1 MWYAL
6 VITVVRLP
14 RRRSGTRS
22 CCSAADGGLM
32 VILEALIWWRR
43 RDVGRGLNA
52 ALRLPSGDRAV
63 ALRLIRHGGMLVAV
77 QQGGALRGGCLAV
90 SPISSTTTLLIVWQ
104 A

>member
-1 MWYAL
+1 MGGEASLAVQRTWGC
-6 VITVVRLP
+6 
-14 RRRSGTRS
+14 SGTM
-22 CCSAADGGLM
+22 DGCFV
-32 VILEALIWWRR
+32 VIPVALIWRWRR
-43 RDVGRGLNA
+43 ALVHGLNA